1 MQQAAETLFADNV
14 NYNSQLMKRRAA
26 KRTKVGEHKVGPEEA
41 VQRLS
46 ELGIEITGRTL
57 QNWAYRYKVI
67 TKPKTGSYG
76 KGRGRWAH
84 YSEVAIKEAVTVH
97 ILREKYRLNISEIA
111 AARANPETDH
121 GVLWGFHFSL
131 FSESGDL
138 KNSMDPSPD
147 FIKQYSDHPAVKRYY
162 KRTMEKL
169 QEMFPGAI
177 MGTYSK
183 KGSMHQDGELI
194 LHKIK

>member
-67 TKPKTGSYG
+67 TKPKTGGYG

-97 ILREKYRLNISEIA
+97 ILREKHRLNISEIA

-147 FIKQYSDHPAVKRYY
+147 FIKQYSDHPAVRRYFKRS
-162 KRTMEKL
+162 MEKL

-177 MGTYSK
+177 MGTYR
-183 KGSMHQDGELI
+183 
-194 LHKIK
+194 

>member
-1 MQQAAETLFADNV
+1 VQQAAETLFADNV

-26 KRTKVGEHKVGPEEA
+26 KRAKVGEHKVGPEEA

-46 ELGIEITGRTL
+46 ELGIEITVRTL

-97 ILREKYRLNISEIA
+97 ILREKHRMTVKEIA
-111 AARANPETDH
+111 EARKNPDTDH
-121 GVLWGFHFSL
+121 GIIWAFHYAL
-131 FSESGDL
+131 FELSGDL
-138 KNSMDPSPD
+138 ENSMNPSFD
-147 FIKQYSDHPAVKRYY
+147 FLKQYSDHPAVRRYFKRS
-162 KRTMEKL
+162 MEKL
-169 QEMFPGAI
+169 QEMFPGEI
-177 MGTYSK
+177 MGTYSTK
-183 KGSMHQDGELI
+183 TAN
-194 LHKIK
+194 